1 MILQS
6 VTMHDLNT
14 NAHEARDESVSEN
27 ILDSYFILVEA
38 NH

>member
-1 MILQS
+1 MILRS

-14 NAHEARDESVSEN
+14 NAHKTRDESMSKKV
-27 ILDSYFILVEA
+27 LDSYFILVEA